1 MELKIRK
8 YVSSWLVLA
17 TCLLV
22 GCVLKSEHSAIT
34 EKPSLKAPFVYPSAA
49 PKVAKL
55 LNTYRKQGSLSKF
68 NNNTEHYA
76 RNIISWQMEHGGFG
90 LHDAS
95 FYQKP
100 WDGKLKRS
108 VWVSKGREL
117 GNFDDDATISEIRF
131 LAEVY
136 AKTIDANLKSLIKVS
151 INDCLGFIFKSQYEN
166 GGWPQV
172 YPMRYKRSY
181 SNNVTLNDDAMVR
194 IMVLLSDII
203 ANIAPFDTDLVSDDI
218 KSNIYPRLTSA
229 VEYLLDAQIINNN
242 SLTIWSSQYDLKTG
256 VPASARSY
264 ELVSKSGRESVGV
277 LAYLM
282 NWPQQNEK
290 VVNAISSA
298 LDWYDANKVENIV
311 LNKGEFAEKTG
322 AELWYRFYEVNSNVP
337 FFAGRDG
344 IKKYDLALV
353 EGERRKGYSWGG
365 NYASKVLRAAP
376 FYFKEL
382 ESK

>member
-8 YVSSWLVLA
+8 YVYSWLVLA

-49 PKVAKL
+49 PKIAKL
-55 LNTYRKQGSLSKF
+55 LNAYREQGSLSKF

-151 INDCLGFIFKSQYEN
+151 INDCLEFIFKSQYEN
-166 GGWPQV
+166 GG
-172 YPMRYKRSY
+172 
-181 SNNVTLNDDAMVR
+181 
-194 IMVLLSDII
+194 
-203 ANIAPFDTDLVSDDI
+203 
-218 KSNIYPRLTSA
+218 
-229 VEYLLDAQIINNN
+229 
-242 SLTIWSSQYDLKTG
+242 
-256 VPASARSY
+256 
-264 ELVSKSGRESVGV
+264 
-277 LAYLM
+277 
-282 NWPQQNEK
+282 
-290 VVNAISSA
+290 
-298 LDWYDANKVENIV
+298 
-311 LNKGEFAEKTG
+311 
-322 AELWYRFYEVNSNVP
+322 
-337 FFAGRDG
+337 
-344 IKKYDLALV
+344 
-353 EGERRKGYSWGG
+353 
-365 NYASKVLRAAP
+365 
-376 FYFKEL
+376 
-382 ESK
+382 